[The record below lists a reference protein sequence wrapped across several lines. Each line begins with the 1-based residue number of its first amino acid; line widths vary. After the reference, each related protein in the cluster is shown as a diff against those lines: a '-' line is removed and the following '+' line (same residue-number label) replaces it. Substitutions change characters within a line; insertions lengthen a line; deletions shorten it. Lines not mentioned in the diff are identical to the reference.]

1 MKKIKVAFLL
11 DKSNNWLESDTRAF
25 VKYLKKS
32 KYQFKIYY
40 KYEDIRNY
48 TIVFLLGYTK
58 VIKSDLLINNKIN
71 LTVHE
76 SNLPENRGFSPI
88 QYQILN
94 KKNTITTCLI
104 KLRKKVDSGEI
115 YEKSKI
121 KFHGDELYEEI
132 RTKQSKNTFNL
143 VSNFL
148 RKYPKNSKTL
158 QKKGKS
164 NFLKKRKPKDSELN
178 IYKSIKDNF
187 NILRISNNDSWPA
200 FFNYKNK
207 KYIIK
212 IFKG

>member
-1 MKKIKVAFLL
+1 MNKIKVAFLL
-11 DKSNNWLESDTRAF
+11 DKSNNWLETDTKDF
-25 VKYLKKS
+25 IKNLKKS
-32 KYQFKIYY
+32 KYQFKIYFRY
-40 KYEDIRNY
+40 KDIRNY
-48 TIVFLLGYTK
+48 AIVILLGYTK
-58 VIKSDLLINNKIN
+58 IIKSDLLINNKIN

-104 KLRKKVDSGEI
+104 RLRKEVDSGEI

-121 KFHGDELYEEI
+121 KFHGGELYDEI

-148 RKYPKNSKTL
+148 KKYPKNRKTL

-178 IYKSIKDNF
+178 ICKSIKDNF
-187 NILRISNNDSWPA
+187 NVLRISNNDSWPA
-200 FFNYKNK
+200 FFNYKNR

-212 IFKG
+212 IFRA